1 MQVNPQNNRFPLRPA
16 AREEAGLLYSDEQA
30 DRSLGTVGHVRID
43 FGSSGKGFYHTWRP
57 HNGEQFNTPKFK
69 EALQQFVDA
78 VREDGP
84 LKDLSSMG
92 KFCRQ
97 NGGAITEDGR
107 SYGYLAEMGDYRF
120 CLRCTPSPGEYQC
133 YLYCYDLRQQTLD
146 RPVGRV
152 SFANGEHM
160 EFTDPQDYLRTIWEE
175 LPTKDG
181 TGFRFETLTD
191 DPAVRKAADDMAYDL
206 YGEEN
211 PRPLEDYVPR
221 QGPEI
226 GGQQM

>member
-1 MQVNPQNNRFPLRPA
+1 MDLCNSRFPLWPA
-16 AREEAGLLYSDEQA
+16 TLGEASLFYSNDQA
-30 DRSLGTVGHVRID
+30 DRVLGTVGHVRID
-43 FGSSGKGFYHTWRP
+43 FGSSGNGFYHTWWP
-57 HNGEQFNTPKFK
+57 HNGDQFNTPEFK

-78 VREDGP
+78 VRADGP
-84 LKDLSSMG
+84 LKNLPSMDR
-92 KFCRQ
+92 FCRQ

-107 SYGYLAEMGDYRF
+107 SYGYLAEMGSYRF

-133 YLYCYDLRQQTLD
+133 YLYCYDLRQQTLN

-152 SFANGEHM
+152 TFANGEHM
-160 EFTDPQDYLRTIWEE
+160 EFTAPQNYLRTIREE
-175 LPTKDG
+175 LPTKDL

-191 DPAVRKAADDMAYDL
+191 DPAVRKAVDDMVYDL

-221 QGPEI
+221 QGPEM